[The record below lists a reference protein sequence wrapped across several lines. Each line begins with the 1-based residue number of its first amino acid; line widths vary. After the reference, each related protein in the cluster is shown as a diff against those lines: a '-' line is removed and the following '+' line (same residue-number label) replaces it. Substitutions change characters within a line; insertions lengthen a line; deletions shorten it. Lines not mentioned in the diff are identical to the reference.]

1 MVKSARRR
9 LVDRLLTSLLTYTE
23 KADTVSRLVILNDAH
38 PPIPPQPPHHTPTA
52 TPENTPSLPVVS
64 RAYPHSP
71 APSAVAPDA
80 SPAHDSLSLSVA
92 SHLL

>member
-52 TPENTPSLPVVS
+52 APENTPSLPVVS
-64 RAYPHSP
+64 RAYPRPHLP
-71 APSAVAPDA
+71 Q
-80 SPAHDSLSLSVA
+80 SLQTHHQLTIRSL
-92 SHLL
+92 